1 MAKKNDVL
9 KKKIEKKAEAVKE
22 VKGEEAVVES
32 EKVTVA
38 EEPKKITAKAA
49 PKRISAKEAPKK
61 ITAKEEPKKIA
72 AKAAPKK
79 LENKTEP
86 KKEAAVEE
94 VKEAPIAAEI
104 KKPRGRK
111 AKAVAEEVKAE
122 PVKKTTKAK
131 AKEEVKAETKAKPAK
146 KTVKK
151 AVKEEDIIVEEV
163 KEDKTKKPVKRPAK
177 KVVVE
182 EAVLPFTVEEGIQKM
197 NAMNIFYTFDEYHR
211 ILIEN
216 ETITKAIEAIV
227 EECKL
232 VDFDRSVLEVLYSDL
247 VRRVDVK
254 TSDFKAMKKTLEEIM
269 SRKTTSFE
277 EDSQLY
283 HDAFYFA
290 GKMLEYGE
298 RFKMS
303 TTEQLKAWIGVDM
316 VQYFNFYMDMA
327 LKVLP
332 EWADKDVDNYDDFM
346 SEVCTQF
353 TDLCAELEFRFQIDL
368 ADIQIAHGFYN
379 KGDSSFEYLLRE
391 NEIKDYIYYRY
402 AHAYVDVNLDKA
414 KWIANRAF
422 TVVDKRYVYYPLLVE
437 IANR

>member
-22 VKGEEAVVES
+22 VIGEEPAVEP
-32 EKVTVA
+32 KKITAA
-38 EEPKKITAKAA
+38 EEPKKIAAKAA
-49 PKRISAKEAPKK
+49 PKRISAKETPKK

-79 LENKTEP
+79 LENKAEP
-86 KKEAAVEE
+86 EEKEAATAVE
-94 VKEAPIAAEI
+94 
-104 KKPRGRK
+104 
-111 AKAVAEEVKAE
+111 
-122 PVKKTTKAK
+122 
-131 AKEEVKAETKAKPAK
+131 
-146 KTVKK
+146 VKK
-151 AVKEEDIIVEEV
+151 AVRKSKVKTETPKAEAKPKKAVNAKTETPEEKAKPTRRTTKKAVGEA
-163 KEDKTKKPVKRPAK
+163 KEDKTKKAVKRPAK
-177 KVVVE
+177 
-182 EAVLPFTVEEGIQKM
+182 EAEAEAVVLPFTAEEGIQKM

-211 ILIEN
+211 LLIEN
-216 ETITKAIEAIV
+216 ETITKAIEAIID
-227 EECKL
+227 ECRL
-232 VDFDRSVLEVLYSDL
+232 VDFDRSVLEVLYGDL

-269 SRKTTSFE
+269 NRKTTSFE

-290 GKMLEYGE
+290 GKLLEYGE
-298 RFKMS
+298 RFKLS
-303 TTEQLKAWIGVDM
+303 TTDKLKAWIGVDM
-316 VQYFNFYMDMA
+316 VQYYNFYMDMA

-332 EWADKDVDNYDDFM
+332 EWADKDVDIYEDFM

-368 ADIQIAHGFYN
+368 ADIQIAHGFYS
-379 KGDSSFEYLLRE
+379 KGDSTFEYLLRE

-402 AHAYVDVNLDKA
+402 AHAYVDINLDKA

-422 TVVDKRYVYYPLLVE
+422 AVVDKRYVYYPLLVE

>member
-22 VKGEEAVVES
+22 VKGEQAVVES

-79 LENKTEP
+79 LENKPEP
-86 KKEAAVEE
+86 VKAEVVEE
-94 VKEAPIAAEI
+94 VKETPIAAEI

-111 AKAVAEEVKAE
+111 AKVVEEDKAE
-122 PVKKTTKAK
+122 PVKKTAKAK
-131 AKEEVKAETKAKPAK
+131 VKEEVKPETKAKPAK
-146 KTVKK
+146 KTAKK
-151 AVKEEDIIVEEV
+151 TVKEEDIVVEEV

-177 KVVVE
+177 KVVIE

-216 ETITKAIEAIV
+216 ETITKAIEAII

-232 VDFDRSVLEVLYSDL
+232 VDFDRSVLEVLYGDL

-269 SRKTTSFE
+269 NRKTTSFE

-303 TTEQLKAWIGVDM
+303 TTEQLKAWVGVDM

-332 EWADKDVDNYDDFM
+332 EWADKDVDNYEDFM

-353 TDLCAELEFRFQIDL
+353 TDLCSELEFRFQIDL

-402 AHAYVDVNLDKA
+402 AHAYVDVNVDKA

>member
-22 VKGEEAVVES
+22 VVGEEPAVEP
-32 EKVTVA
+32 KKITAA
-38 EEPKKITAKAA
+38 EEPKKIAAKAA
-49 PKRISAKEAPKK
+49 PKRISAKETPKK

-79 LENKTEP
+79 LENKAEP
-86 KKEAAVEE
+86 EEKEVAAAVE
-94 VKEAPIAAEI
+94 VKKAV
-104 KKPRGRK
+104 RK
-111 AKAVAEEVKAE
+111 AKTETPKAEAKPKKTVKA
-122 PVKKTTKAK
+122 KTETT
-131 AKEEVKAETKAKPAK
+131 EEKAKPARK
-146 KTVKK
+146 AAKK
-151 AVKEEDIIVEEV
+151 AVEEV
-163 KEDKTKKPVKRPAK
+163 KEDKTKKAVKRPAK
-177 KVVVE
+177 KA
-182 EAVLPFTVEEGIQKM
+182 EAETVVLPFTVEEGIQKM

-211 ILIEN
+211 LLIEN
-216 ETITKAIEAIV
+216 ETITKAIEAIID
-227 EECKL
+227 ECKL
-232 VDFDRSVLEVLYSDL
+232 VDFDRSVLEVLYGDL

-269 SRKTTSFE
+269 NRKTTSFE

-290 GKMLEYGE
+290 GKLLEYGE
-298 RFKMS
+298 RFKLS
-303 TTEQLKAWIGVDM
+303 TTDKLKAWTGVDM
-316 VQYFNFYMDMA
+316 VQYYNFYMDMA

-332 EWADKDVDNYDDFM
+332 EWADKDIDIYEDFM

-368 ADIQIAHGFYN
+368 ADIQIAHGFYS
-379 KGDSSFEYLLRE
+379 KGDSTFEYLLRE

-402 AHAYVDVNLDKA
+402 AHAYVDINLDKA

-422 TVVDKRYVYYPLLVE
+422 AVVDKRYVYYPLLVE

>member
-22 VKGEEAVVES
+22 VKGEQAVVES

-79 LENKTEP
+79 LENKPEP
-86 KKEAAVEE
+86 VKAEVVEE
-94 VKEAPIAAEI
+94 VKETPIAAEI

-111 AKAVAEEVKAE
+111 AKVVEEVKAE
-122 PVKKTTKAK
+122 PVKKTAKAK
-131 AKEEVKAETKAKPAK
+131 VKEEVKPETKAKPAK
-146 KTVKK
+146 KTAKK
-151 AVKEEDIIVEEV
+151 TVKEEDIVVEEV

-177 KVVVE
+177 KVVIE

-197 NAMNIFYTFDEYHR
+197 NAMNIFYTFDEYYR

-216 ETITKAIEAIV
+216 ETITKAIEAII

-232 VDFDRSVLEVLYSDL
+232 VDFDRSVLEVLYGDL

-269 SRKTTSFE
+269 NRKTTSFE

-303 TTEQLKAWIGVDM
+303 TTEQLKAWVGVDM

-332 EWADKDVDNYDDFM
+332 EWADKDVDNYEDFM

>member
-22 VKGEEAVVES
+22 VKGEQAVVES

-79 LENKTEP
+79 LENKPEP
-86 KKEAAVEE
+86 VKAEVVEE
-94 VKEAPIAAEI
+94 VKETPIAAEI

-111 AKAVAEEVKAE
+111 AKVVEEVKAE
-122 PVKKTTKAK
+122 PVKKTAKAK
-131 AKEEVKAETKAKPAK
+131 VKEEVKPETKAKPAK
-146 KTVKK
+146 KTAKK
-151 AVKEEDIIVEEV
+151 TVKEEDIVVEEV

-177 KVVVE
+177 KVVIE

-216 ETITKAIEAIV
+216 ETITKAIEAII

-232 VDFDRSVLEVLYSDL
+232 VDFDRSVLEVLYGDL

-269 SRKTTSFE
+269 NRKTTSFE

-303 TTEQLKAWIGVDM
+303 TTEQLKAWVGVDM

-332 EWADKDVDNYDDFM
+332 EWADKDVDNYEDFM

-353 TDLCAELEFRFQIDL
+353 TDLCSELEFRFQIDL

-402 AHAYVDVNLDKA
+402 AHAYVDVNVDKA